1 MSLSNWSV
9 SSVFCRLVSG
19 TKPEKQSQLLK
30 YPCQSNAVS
39 SECVFYLSRVI
50 ESEDETPPHPAQ
62 PLRLPSSP
70 SLEVYLST
78 LCITSGHDLLLGN
91 PGSQLHTMADPFFIY
106 Q

>member
-1 MSLSNWSV
+1 ME
-9 SSVFCRLVSG
+9 
-19 TKPEKQSQLLK
+19 KPKGFLK

-50 ESEDETPPHPAQ
+50 ESEDETHPLPPP
-62 PLRLPSSP
+62 RLLHLFHLLL

-91 PGSQLHTMADPFFIY
+91 PGSQLHTMADPFFY
-106 Q
+106 LSARYAGDGGCNLLV